1 MSVDAEHSEPQ
12 YMRDEYWQY
21 GIDDLSF
28 YETLEEIERDPEFAL

>member
-21 GIDDLSF
+21 DDLSF